1 MRGVWWAVCYCVSVV
16 SAYRFIIVPGLG
28 GSILYNQKSQKIWPP
43 DMGFQLTD
51 LSVQEYYH
59 RHDLSSTGEIGNV
72 NSIRIDN
79 RAVYMLTKNTYYT
92 KMIDVLSH
100 QNDVH
105 AFPYDFRFIHYQE
118 YHQLLFAEYKKYIEN
133 EYKNSN
139 EKFVFVAHSMGGLL
153 LHHFLHFYVDKRW
166 ISKHVGKV
174 YYINTP
180 FGGCPMALFFLLD
193 SIHKHVNSQNRDQ
206 LLFNNHVLWLM
217 LNIQNIHLFG
227 GLYVCLPITK
237 DPLVRINRNWIYSKD
252 IQSLFTNDW
261 CAHTY
266 RLSRTL
272 FRKRTH
278 TVDVPQTVV
287 YSTGKNT
294 TVFMDYDLDF
304 AITGDGDG
312 LVPVESLLY
321 PQCWNKPPTFVHV
334 PNQDHSNINSHMPLL
349 DMICENRD
357 SLEKPRKYKRPL
369 WWFF

>member
-1 MRGVWWAVCYCVSVV
+1 MRGVWWALCYCVSLV

-43 DMGFQLTD
+43 EMGFQLTD

-59 RHDLSSTGEIGNV
+59 RHDLSSTGEVGNV

-92 KMIDVLSH
+92 KMIDVLSR
-100 QNDVH
+100 QNEVH
-105 AFPYDFRFIHYQE
+105 AFPYDFRFVHYQE

-133 EYKNSN
+133 EYNKSN
-139 EKFVFVAHSMGGLL
+139 EKFVFVAHSMGGIL

-166 ISKHVGKV
+166 LSKYVGKV

-193 SIHKHVNSQNRDQ
+193 SINKHVHSQNRDQ

-237 DPLVRINRNWIYSKD
+237 DPLVRINKNWVYSKD

-278 TVDVPQTVV
+278 TVDIPQTVV

-294 TVFMDYDLDF
+294 TVFMDYDMDF
-304 AITGDGDG
+304 AIMGDGDG

-349 DMICENRD
+349 DMISENRD
-357 SLEKPRKYKRPL
+357 SLEKPKKYKKPL